1 MSSIRTKKVESL
13 LQKELGEIFQ
23 KHYQNHGMVTVTEV
37 SITPDLFI
45 AKVYLSFLVTGLDAQ
60 AAFEQLLH
68 HEQDVR
74 YRLSQKIRHQL
85 RKMPELHFIFDDR
98 TRHSIHMEELFN
110 SIEIPKDAKTD
121 SSTDELK

>member
-37 SITPDLFI
+37 SITPDLSI
-45 AKVYLSFLVTGLDAQ
+45 AKVYLSFLVSGIGAES
-60 AAFEQLLH
+60 AFEQLLH

-74 YRLSQKIRHQL
+74 FRLAKKIRHQL

-110 SIEIPKDAKTD
+110 SIEIPKAPIDLD
-121 SSTDELK
+121 SDESN